1 MSRPEGVG
9 PLASLDRRDP
19 LQGIGSLTQRWEA
32 PLCKLQA
39 LPVWWLREPG
49 ALANDPGLTINTQ
62 STKRKPEPR
71 SSKARARRTQ
81 ILFATHS
88 VGDLGEI
95 YTTFLGESLL
105 DTATGKDLNTK
116 LLCLS
121 ALCLGGFGMRGIL
134 ESVKYH
140 LCSHINSH
148 NYLGLIDRDKLLRL
162 CWMVMVKKEVVIWDF
177 GG

>member
-1 MSRPEGVG
+1 MGRSPSAGKH
-9 PLASLDRRDP
+9 LSASYRLY
-19 LQGIGSLTQRWEA
+19 LSGGW
-32 PLCKLQA
+32 
-39 LPVWWLREPG
+39 EPG

-105 DTATGKDLNTK
+105 DTATGKDWNTK

-121 ALCLGGFGMRGIL
+121 ALCLGGIGMRGIL